1 MLYLLQTSA
10 EINQITSRF
19 FRDQMKTGM
28 DLIRNIHWR
37 GLSTLLLFAL
47 SVFTACQ
54 STGGD
59 NTSRGIVVVNAPAAG
74 EVRRILVSE
83 GIAVNEG
90 AAILEIAVRTEAQT
104 APQSPTDDPKTRA
117 VKNIL
122 TAQSDVEAARTE
134 VIRTE
139 VDVQRL
145 TPLVASGDAPQAQLD
160 GARADYDR
168 AQQRLRK
175 AQASAQDAQAG
186 LVAARQPSSN
196 PSPASPAEQIVIA
209 RASSAGTV
217 TAISV
222 QVGARVAAGQPVA
235 TLRAK

>member
-1 MLYLLQTSA
+1 MRW
-10 EINQITSRF
+10 IIRF
-19 FRDQMKTGM
+19 RQ
-28 DLIRNIHWR
+28 RNRR
-37 GLSTLLLFAL
+37 GLHLLLLFAL

-54 STGGD
+54 STDGD
-59 NTSRGIVVVNAPAAG
+59 NSSRGIVVVNAPAAG
-74 EVRRILVSE
+74 EVRRILVNE
-83 GIAVNEG
+83 GNAVNEG

-104 APQSPTDDPKTRA
+104 GPQSSTDDPQARA
-117 VKNIL
+117 VKNIE
-122 TAQSDVEAARTE
+122 TVQSEVDSARAE

-160 GARADYDR
+160 GARADYDK

-175 AQASAQDAQAG
+175 AQSSAQEAQAG

-196 PSPASPAEQIVIA
+196 PSPAMPSEQIVTA
-209 RASSAGTV
+209 RAPSAGTV

-222 QVGARVAAGQPVA
+222 QVGARVTAGQPVA